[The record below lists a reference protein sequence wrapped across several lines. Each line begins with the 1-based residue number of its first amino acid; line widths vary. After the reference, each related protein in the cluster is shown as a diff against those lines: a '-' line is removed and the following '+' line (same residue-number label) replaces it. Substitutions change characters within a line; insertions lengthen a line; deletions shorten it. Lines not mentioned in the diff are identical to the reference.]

1 MVKKGQDI
9 ELGITQM
16 AFGGQGVTHLDGFTI
31 FVDQA
36 VPQDRVKARIV
47 KKKKN
52 YAKART
58 LEVIKPSAMRVTPP
72 CPYSGT
78 CGGCKW
84 QFLEYKHQ
92 LHFKQQHV
100 SDALIHIGFL
110 KDIPVHPTLPSA
122 TAFGY
127 RNKMEFSCAT
137 RRWLMPHELG
147 DETITPSLAVGLH
160 VPGTFNKVLD
170 IEACL
175 LMPTLGNDILADIRA
190 YIADSN
196 LPVYDLKTHEGY
208 WRFVMLRH
216 SVSRDQWM
224 VNFITASRDEAH
236 LKPLAESLMEKY
248 ANVAS
253 VINNISARKAAV
265 AVGEYEVTLAGDP
278 VIVEAIGD
286 YAFELSANSFFQT
299 NTRGARQLYDMAR
312 TYAELKG
319 GERVLDLYCGT
330 GTISIYLADLASE
343 VIGLEMAES
352 AVSDARRNCERNS
365 IDNCRFYSGDIR
377 HTLSQVEHR
386 PDVMIIDPP
395 RVGMHEQV
403 VKEILAMAPEKIVY
417 VSCNPATMARDLILL
432 KSLYRVV
439 QVQPVDMFPHTFHIE
454 SVAQLQKI

>member
-1 MVKKGQDI
+1 
-9 ELGITQM
+9 M
-16 AFGGQGVTHLDGFTI
+16 AFGGQGVTHLNGFTI

-52 YAKART
+52 FAKART
-58 LEVIKPSAMRVTPP
+58 LEVIEPSPLRVTPP

-84 QFLEYKHQ
+84 QFLDYEHQ
-92 LHFKQQHV
+92 LRFKQQHV
-100 SDALIHIGFL
+100 SDALIHIGLL
-110 KDIPVHPTLPSA
+110 KDIPVHPTLPSGSS
-122 TAFGY
+122 FGY

-137 RRWLMPHELG
+137 RRWLMHHELG
-147 DETITPSLAVGLH
+147 DESVTPGVAVGLH
-160 VPGTFNKVLD
+160 VPGTFNKVLNID
-170 IEACL
+170 TCL
-175 LMPTLGNDILADIRA
+175 LMPNLGNEILADIRDF
-190 YIADSN
+190 IINSG
-196 LPVYDLKTHEGY
+196 LPVYDLKSHAGY

-224 VNFITASRDEAH
+224 VNLITGFRDEAH
-236 LKPLAESLMEKY
+236 LKPLVEALTQKY
-248 ANVAS
+248 PNVVS
-253 VINNISARKAAV
+253 VINNITERKAAV

-286 YAFELSANSFFQT
+286 YSFELSANSFFQT
-299 NTRGARQLYDMAR
+299 NTLGARQLYDVAR
-312 TYAELKG
+312 AYADLKG

-330 GTISIYLADLASE
+330 GTITIYLAEPAAE
-343 VIGLEMAES
+343 VIGLEISES

-365 IDNCRFYSGDIR
+365 IANCRFYAGDIR
-377 HTLSQVEHR
+377 QTLSQVEHR
-386 PDVMIIDPP
+386 PDVMVIDPP

-403 VKEILAMAPEKIVY
+403 VQEILALAPEKIVY

-432 KSLYRVV
+432 KSLYQVV

-454 SVAQLQKI
+454 SVAQLQRI